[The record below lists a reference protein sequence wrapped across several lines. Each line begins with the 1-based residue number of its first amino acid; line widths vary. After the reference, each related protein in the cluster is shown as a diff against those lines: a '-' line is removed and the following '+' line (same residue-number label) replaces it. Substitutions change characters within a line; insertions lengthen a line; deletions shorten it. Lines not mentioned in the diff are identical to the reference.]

1 MVSLQYGLV
10 FFSFISISY
19 KGFIPMEKITLNI
32 VMQYTDFFSAKYSEV
47 SIYVIYIYV
56 EPLWKV

>member
-1 MVSLQYGLV
+1 
-10 FFSFISISY
+10 
-19 KGFIPMEKITLNI
+19 MEKITLNI
-32 VMQYTDFFSAKYSEV
+32 VMQYTDFLSVKYSEV